1 MDWKLDDAMPIWI
14 QLAEQIT
21 QRIVSGT
28 YPMGEKL
35 PSVRELATEAGVN
48 PNTMQR
54 ALAKLDSDGLTEAN
68 RTSGRIVTDRA
79 ATIDAVRTQMAAQL
93 VRQYFAGMAQLG
105 FSNAKAKEMIEW
117 EEGTL

>member
-1 MDWKLDDAMPIWI
+1 MDWKLDDSMPIWI

-54 ALAKLDSDGLTEAN
+54 ALAKLDSDGLTEVN
-68 RTSGRIVTDRA
+68 RTSGRMVTDKA
-79 ATIDAVRTQMAAQL
+79 ETVDAVRKQMAAKL
-93 VRQYFAGMAQLG
+93 IEQYFAGMEQLG
-105 FSNAKAKEMIEW
+105 FSKAKAGEMIGL
-117 EEGTL
+117 EESNL